1 MHVISIT
8 VLEAVRDIGILSVY
22 DKIVIEK
29 LERRRKDEIK
39 EILA

>member
-1 MHVISIT
+1 
-8 VLEAVRDIGILSVY
+8 VLEAVWDIGILSVY